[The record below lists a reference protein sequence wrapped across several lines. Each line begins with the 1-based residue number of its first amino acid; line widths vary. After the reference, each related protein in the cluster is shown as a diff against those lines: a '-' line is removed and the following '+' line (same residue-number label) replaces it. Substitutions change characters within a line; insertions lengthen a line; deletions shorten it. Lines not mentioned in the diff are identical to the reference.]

1 VWVKKSGKTT
11 DDYHAVVFLDG
22 KHATG
27 RSLRKN
33 KITEKSL
40 KHTRVSST
48 AVRSFVFGALKL
60 TGWFALS

>member
-1 VWVKKSGKTT
+1 MKKCGKTT

-22 KHATG
+22 KRATG

-33 KITEKSL
+33 QITEKSL

-48 AVRSFVFGALKL
+48 EVRSFVFGALKL